1 MIAWKLMLGDIVS
14 GAVDIFIGIGWMI
27 TLFFFWSR
35 YFKKICLVESTTTE
49 TVDRRIVDASGN
61 YVKNDAGEYE
71 TEKVTSVIVKGQD
84 IQDGAVAGYRII
96 MIIALVVGTIP
107 GWVFLA

>member
-1 MIAWKLMLGDIVS
+1 
-14 GAVDIFIGIGWMI
+14 MI